1 MASRIAED
9 QFRREGASFISSYVN
24 SPSIW
29 AEAKAGCRANGA
41 ELASIHSDREN
52 ECIYKSIADCP
63 ASKAKCALCSPQR
76 GERVLFGVDE
86 SPKLEKTS
94 WFYLVKNEDKRPQ
107 SKYHTIWLGGRRRKG
122 MQSSFEWI
130 DSTPFNYT
138 NWAKDEPGKR
148 TKDQDC
154 MSFYNRRINGWDE
167 SSYLKHWNVIS
178 CHQMLWYGYVCK
190 KPFVTPAKAKARRK
204 ILRRRRRRNR
214 KGKH

>member
-1 MASRIAED
+1 MNLCYRKALCT
-9 QFRREGASFISSYVN
+9 YVN

-29 AEAKAGCRANGA
+29 DEAKAGCRANGA
-41 ELASIHSDREN
+41 KLASIHSDREN
-52 ECIYKSIADCP
+52 ECIYN
-63 ASKAKCALCSPQR
+63 
-76 GERVLFGVDE
+76 
-86 SPKLEKTS
+86 
-94 WFYLVKNEDKRPQ
+94 LVKNEDKRPQ